1 VPNRQRVAGA
11 AAVLLML
18 LPAVAVQ
25 GQASSSTAEPRKTVR
40 MVRTDT
46 PPVIDGKLDDAV
58 WQQADVITDF
68 HQIRPGDGA
77 ATSEPTEVYLLYDDD
92 AFYIGARMYDSDPQ
106 LIVAPTMR
114 HGQGLGPDDRLVVIL
129 DPFNTGRGGYRF
141 ETNPHGVRHD
151 ALYTNV
157 SSFQSDWTV
166 IWDTAA
172 QIDETGWV
180 AEIEIPFKT
189 LPFDPSIEEW
199 GFNFGRGIR
208 RRGEEMAWVSRN
220 RSYNAS
226 ILGLATGLSGMD
238 QGVGLDVVPSLAVGR
253 QRAFVDGD
261 DPVDSRSNPSL
272 DVFYRLTPSLNG
284 ALTINTDFSA
294 TEVDNRQVNLTR
306 FNLFFP
312 EKRDFFLNDSDLFE
326 FGRISGSGLNSTNEA
341 TSRPA
346 RENARPF
353 FSRRIGLSGTG
364 QPVDID
370 YGGKVSGRVGRF
382 SIGSLAIRQDEFVDP
397 GMAAAIEAKD
407 LFVGRVTANVLEE
420 SAIGLVM
427 TDGDPATNGDNSLF
441 GADFRFLNTRLAGG
455 RVLEGDAW
463 FQQSETPGLEGE
475 DGAFGF
481 GLSLPNTA
489 GMRGGIAV
497 KEIERNFNPALG
509 FINRGDVRDT
519 AFDAGFTKFFSGDT
533 LQRLYAGV
541 DAQRFDLLGGG
552 LQSEQILF
560 RLIELET
567 HQREAVRLRYITNK
581 EVVAVPFPVY
591 LDSADPS
598 RSVTIQPGSYS
609 FDEASIRLAT
619 GNQRRLS
626 GNVTYLSGDFYN
638 GQRTNVAGN
647 FSWKPSPHF
656 ILNLDYD
663 WNDVELPQGDFVTRL
678 VSVSTQVVFSTNLAW
693 ITLMQYDNLSEVVG
707 INTRLHWI
715 PKAGQEGFIVLNHNL
730 QDFDKNASF
739 RSAGADMSVKFK
751 YTFRF

>member
-1 VPNRQRVAGA
+1 MRSRDAVAGA
-11 AAVLLML
+11 AAILLAV
-18 LPAVAVQ
+18 LPALDAT
-25 GQASSSTAEPRKTVR
+25 GQTAPASEPRKSVR
-40 MVRTDT
+40 MVRVDT
-46 PPVIDGKLDDAV
+46 PPVIDGKLDDTV
-58 WQQADVITDF
+58 WQQAEVITDF

-77 ATSEPTEVYLLYDDD
+77 PTSEPTEVYLLYDDD
-92 AFYIGARMYDSDPQ
+92 AFYIGARMYDSEPE

-129 DPFNTGRGGYRF
+129 DPFNTGRSGYRF
-141 ETNPHGVRHD
+141 ETNANGVRHD

-172 QIDETGWV
+172 SIDERGWV
-180 AEIEIPFKT
+180 AEIAIPFKT
-189 LPFDPSIEEW
+189 LPFDPTIEEW

-253 QRAFVDGD
+253 QRAFVDGE
-261 DPVDSRSNPSL
+261 DPFDTNSNPSL

-312 EKRDFFLNDSDLFE
+312 EKRDFFLNDADLFE
-326 FGRISGSGLNSTNEA
+326 FGRISGSGSNETNEA
-341 TSRPA
+341 TSRPS

-353 FSRRIGLSGTG
+353 FSRRIGLGPG
-364 QPVDID
+364 GVPIDID

-382 SIGSLAIRQDEFVDP
+382 SIGSLAIRQGDFFAPGFGALDE
-397 GMAAAIEAKD
+397 KD
-407 LFVGRVTANVLEE
+407 LFVGRVTANVLNE
-420 SAIGLVM
+420 SAIGMVV
-427 TDGDPATNGDNSLF
+427 TDGDPGTNGDNSLV

-455 RVLEGDAW
+455 RVLEADAW
-463 FQQSETPGLEGE
+463 LQQSDTPGLVG
-475 DGAFGF
+475 DDAAFGF
-481 GLSLPNTA
+481 GVNLPNTA
-489 GMRGGIAV
+489 GMRGGFAV

-509 FINRGDVRDT
+509 YVVRSDVRDT
-519 AFDAGFTKFFSGDT
+519 AFDVGFSKFFSGAT

-541 DAQRFDLLGGG
+541 DAQRFDWLDGG
-552 LQSEQILF
+552 LQSEQVLF

-567 HQREAVRLRYITNK
+567 HQRDGVRLRYITNR
-581 EVVAVPFPVY
+581 EVVDAPFAVFVN
-591 LDSADPS
+591 SADPS
-598 RSVTIQPGSYS
+598 RSVTIQPGDYS
-609 FDEASIRLAT
+609 FDEASIRFAT
-619 GNQRRLS
+619 GNQRVFS
-626 GNVTYLSGDFYN
+626 GNVTYLEGDFYN
-638 GQRTNVAGN
+638 GKRTNVAGN

-656 ILNLDYD
+656 IMNLDYD
-663 WNDVELPQGDFVTRL
+663 WNDVELPQGNFVARL
-678 VSVSTQVVFSTNLAW
+678 VSLSTQVVFSTNLAW
-693 ITLMQYDNLSEVVG
+693 ITLMQYDNVSEMLG

-715 PKAGQEGFIVLNHNL
+715 PKAGREGFIVLNHNL

-739 RSAGADMSVKFK
+739 RSAAADMSVKFK